1 MKTRRRGL
9 LLVILVL
16 VLGGGGFLLRPNAT
30 VTPVP
35 TTTVSSR
42 LVDSA
47 LPAVGTAP
55 IPLHEAEL
63 DEDFRAAPRLA
74 DSPSQGQVGSPGF
87 PRDPAEMAARLARFR
102 AEAATTLKART
113 ALTDEQIT
121 ALLDAHQRYRSAG
134 RDLWRSH
141 RQEDRNVLRGLM
153 EEAKKQHL
161 NEVQPMI
168 GPEALPIYRAWLEEQ
183 EARFRRRF
191 QRPSGSG

>member
-16 VLGGGGFLLRPNAT
+16 VLGGGGVLLRPNAT

-47 LPAVGTAP
+47 PPDVGSAP

-63 DEDFRAAPRLA
+63 DEDFRAGPRLA

-121 ALLDAHQRYRSAG
+121 ALLDAPHRYRSAG

-168 GPEALPIYRAWLEEQ
+168 GPEALPIYQAWLEDQ